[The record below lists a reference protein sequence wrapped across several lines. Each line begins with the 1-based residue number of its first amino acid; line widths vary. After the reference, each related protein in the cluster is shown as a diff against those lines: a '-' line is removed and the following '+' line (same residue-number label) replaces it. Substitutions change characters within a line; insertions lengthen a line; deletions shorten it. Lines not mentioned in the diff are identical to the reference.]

1 MRGLSWN
8 ILIYCTIY
16 PLYGLSFGGVFLL
29 FVFFFL
35 VAFVA
40 FRTLGIWS
48 CVAFCSLAY
57 VSFVFS
63 VSWLVAFVALGN
75 SSTIVKT
82 KSKTSIRTKK
92 GAIISKIRERSNDRL
107 YRNTSLT
114 SNETIRAQHSFA
126 STYILHVHK
135 VHVVNF
141 YTHCI
146 PNSTQNITYEDG
158 YHRCAIG
165 GRRRALPTNPLP
177 FFIQIQTCTL
187 LNTLLYMRL

>member
-1 MRGLSWN
+1 MRGISWN
-8 ILIYCTIY
+8 ILSTLCTGSHLEGCFCY
-16 PLYGLSFGGVFLL
+16 LCFSFLWRLWLFGLLE
-29 FVFFFL
+29 FV
-35 VAFVA
+35 
-40 FRTLGIWS
+40 WS
-48 CVAFCSLAY
+48 CVAFCSLAC

-92 GAIISKIRERSNDRL
+92 GAIISKIRERSTDRL

-135 VHVVNF
+135 GA
-141 YTHCI
+141 C
-146 PNSTQNITYEDG
+146 
-158 YHRCAIG
+158 C
-165 GRRRALPTNPLP
+165 
-177 FFIQIQTCTL
+177 
-187 LNTLLYMRL
+187 

>member
-1 MRGLSWN
+1 M
-8 ILIYCTIY
+8 
-16 PLYGLSFGGVFLL
+16 L

-107 YRNTSLT
+107 YRNTWLT
-114 SNETIRAQHSFA
+114 SNETIRAQHSLPQPIFYMFTRCMLLIFIHTA
-126 STYILHVHK
+126 YQIQPRTLHMRMGIIIVLSAGGGAPSPP
-135 VHVVNF
+135 
-141 YTHCI
+141 I
-146 PNSTQNITYEDG
+146 PF
-158 YHRCAIG
+158 R
-165 GRRRALPTNPLP
+165 

-187 LNTLLYMRL
+187 LNTLLYMRV

>member
-1 MRGLSWN
+1 
-8 ILIYCTIY
+8 
-16 PLYGLSFGGVFLL
+16 VFLL

-114 SNETIRAQHSFA
+114 SDETIRAQHSFA

-135 VHVVNF
+135 VHVVN
-141 YTHCI
+141 YIHTAYQIQPRTLHMRMGIIVVLSAGGGAPSPPI
-146 PNSTQNITYEDG
+146 PFRI
-158 YHRCAIG
+158 
-165 GRRRALPTNPLP
+165 
-177 FFIQIQTCTL
+177 FIQIQTCTL
-187 LNTLLYMRL
+187 LNTLLYMRV